1 MNAPAGESATQ
12 KLYDSL
18 TGVVLDKIVSFFFGV
33 AGVVLASVIFP
44 LAGILFGVYAP
55 VTDFLTEYVEYCLVI
70 LLITAVTWALTLW
83 KGQVL
88 ALVVHACI
96 SAIALAVSGMMRLE
110 MGLPSVVRVQF
121 LLYFAG
127 IVIVC
132 EMLAVAFTLATW
144 KAVKF
149 ARSK

>member
-1 MNAPAGESATQ
+1 
-12 KLYDSL
+12 
-18 TGVVLDKIVSFFFGV
+18 
-33 AGVVLASVIFP
+33 
-44 LAGILFGVYAP
+44 
-55 VTDFLTEYVEYCLVI
+55 
-70 LLITAVTWALTLW
+70 
-83 KGQVL
+83 
-88 ALVVHACI
+88 
-96 SAIALAVSGMMRLE
+96 MMRLE

>member
-1 MNAPAGESATQ
+1 MNAPARESATQ

-44 LAGILFGVYAP
+44 LGGIVFGVYAP

-70 LLITAVTWALTLW
+70 LLITVVTWALTLW

-88 ALVVHACI
+88 GLVVHACI
-96 SAIALAVSGMMRLE
+96 SAGALAFQG
-110 MGLPSVVRVQF
+110 
-121 LLYFAG
+121 
-127 IVIVC
+127 
-132 EMLAVAFTLATW
+132 
-144 KAVKF
+144 
-149 ARSK
+149 